1 MSGLPSN
8 MYDFSKLCRAC
19 LTTMDSF
26 NYTLFV
32 NVSANDYSFCTSVE
46 VIYYFSV
53 LINFYKL

>member
-1 MSGLPSN
+1 MSCLPSN

-19 LTTMDSF
+19 LTAMDSF
-26 NYTLFV
+26 KYTLFD

-53 LINFYKL
+53 LIHFYKL